1 MNNRKNHENLHY
13 FKCEKKLASASTID
27 GGTLQ
32 CDWANIE
39 YDTSKFEVKICFF
52 FRSQS
57 AFSAICDFFP
67 TWTVPVYTISN
78 HPLKR
83 HQRSLHKVKK
93 SSNLNNNFLCG
104 LLRSLFL
111 FILCILFVRRFVSCF
126 FSSFA
131 VTWLYYAVCAG
142 CVCPLKQLMLTCIV
156 DDVAIVDA
164 LSIHHFCDRVFYC
177 CRRHRYCCCCCYFYH
192 CNG

>member
-1 MNNRKNHENLHY
+1 MVCFSVIEQTSNMTHRNSKWKFVSSFVRNLL
-13 FKCEKKLASASTID
+13 FLRFA
-27 GGTLQ
+27 L
-32 CDWANIE
+32 
-39 YDTSKFEVKICFF
+39 FF
-52 FRSQS
+52 LLELYRS
-57 AFSAICDFFP
+57 
-67 TWTVPVYTISN
+67 VYTISN

-93 SSNLNNNFLCG
+93 SSNLNNNFLRG

-111 FILCILFVRRFVSCF
+111 FILCLLFVRRFF
-126 FSSFA
+126 FFFCWGVD

-164 LSIHHFCDRVFYC
+164 LSIHYFCDRVFYC
-177 CRRHRYCCCCCYFYH
+177 CRRYSCCCCYFFH